1 MAVSQ
6 RRVRLAGMIGNAL
19 EWYDFA
25 IYGYFA
31 ATIGTH
37 FFPAENRAVSIIAAF
52 GVFAIGFLARPVGSI
67 VFGSLGDR
75 VGRRFVLVVSVLTMA
90 VPTTL
95 IGLLPTY
102 AQIGIAAP
110 LILILLRLLQGLSV
124 GGEMSGSVTFMVEG
138 TAPRKRGLAGSWAY
152 FGVGVGFL
160 LGSAAG
166 SLVTGF
172 LTSDQVAEW
181 GWRIP
186 FLFGSVIGVCGY
198 VIRRHG
204 LEDGYRPSGEAVQW
218 YDGPLRKAL
227 VDHRKQM
234 IQSIGI
240 TAFTASG
247 FYMAFTYLTT
257 YITVTVGDPASV
269 AFTVNTIN
277 MVLFAVLAVVGGL
290 AGDRFGFGRVLLPIT
305 IAGFVL
311 ALPLFWLIDH
321 SDPVLVF
328 IGQFGFVLLLG
339 PYGGLFATSMALL
352 FPPAVRMSGFSVA
365 YNIGF
370 AAFGGMAPVA
380 ASYLVH
386 RTQSDLS
393 PAYVLMVG
401 AAITTATLIWVWRD
415 LPTRAE
421 PASV

>member
-1 MAVSQ
+1 
-6 RRVRLAGMIGNAL
+6 MIGNAL

-37 FFPAENRAVSIIAAF
+37 FFPADNRAVSIIAAF
-52 GVFAIGFLARPVGSI
+52 GVFALGFLARPVGSI
-67 VFGSLGDR
+67 VFGNLGDR

-110 LILILLRLLQGLSV
+110 VILIVLRLLQGLSV
-124 GGEMSGSVTFMVEG
+124 GGELSGSVTFMVEG
-138 TAPRKRGLAGSWAY
+138 AVSRTRGKAGSWAY
-152 FGVGVGFL
+152 FGVGAGFL

-166 SLVTGF
+166 LLITGL
-172 LTSDQVAEW
+172 LTADQVAEW
-181 GWRIP
+181 GWRVP
-186 FLFGSVIGVCGY
+186 FLFGSVIAVCGY
-198 VIRRHG
+198 VVRRHG
-204 LEDGYRPSGEAVQW
+204 LEEGYQPSGEAMQW
-218 YDGPLRKAL
+218 YKGPLRKAL
-227 VDHRKQM
+227 IDHRKQM
-234 IQSIGI
+234 IQGIGI
-240 TAFTASG
+240 TAFSASG

-257 YITVTVGDPASV
+257 YITVIVDDPTAD
-269 AFTVNTIN
+269 AFTVNMIN
-277 MVLFAVLAVVGGL
+277 MVLFAVLTVVGGI
-290 AGDRFGFGRVLLPIT
+290 AGDRFGFGRVLLPIA

-321 SDPVLVF
+321 TDPVLVF

-339 PYGGLFATSMALL
+339 PYGGLFATSIALL

-365 YNIGF
+365 YNIGL

-380 ASYLVH
+380 ASYLIH
-386 RTQSDLS
+386 RTHVDLS

-401 AAITTATLIWVWRD
+401 AAISTATLIWAWRD
-415 LPTRAE
+415 LPSRA
-421 PASV
+421 AILGATSSQARRRSHR

>member
-37 FFPAENRAVSIIAAF
+37 FFPADSRAVSIIAAF
-52 GVFAIGFLARPVGSI
+52 GVFALGFVARPIGSI
-67 VFGSLGDR
+67 VFGNLGDR

-110 LILILLRLLQGLSV
+110 IILIVLRLLQGLSV
-124 GGEMSGSVTFMVEG
+124 GGELTGSVTFMVEG
-138 TAPRKRGLAGSWAY
+138 AASRTRGKAGSWAY
-152 FGVGVGFL
+152 FGLGAGFL
-160 LGSAAG
+160 LGSGAG
-166 SLVTGF
+166 SLVTGL
-172 LTSDQVAEW
+172 LTADQVAEW
-181 GWRIP
+181 GWRVP
-186 FLFGSVIGVCGY
+186 FLFGSVIAVCGY
-198 VIRRHG
+198 VIRRYG
-204 LEDGYRPSGEAVQW
+204 LKEGYQPSGKAVQW
-218 YDGPLRKAL
+218 SKGPLRKAL

-234 IQSIGI
+234 IQGIGI
-240 TAFTASG
+240 TAFSAGG

-257 YITVTVGDPASV
+257 YITVIVGDPA
-269 AFTVNTIN
+269 ADALTVNTIN
-277 MVLFAVLAVVGGL
+277 IVLFAILTVVGGI
-290 AGDRFGFGRVLLPIT
+290 AGDRFGFGRILLPIT

-311 ALPLFWLIDH
+311 ALPLFWLVDH
-321 SDPVLVF
+321 TDPVLVF

-339 PYGGLFATSMALL
+339 PYGGLFATSIALL

-365 YNIGF
+365 YNIGM
-370 AAFGGMAPVA
+370 AAFGGTAPVA
-380 ASYLVH
+380 ASYLIH
-386 RTQSDLS
+386 RTHGDLS
-393 PAYVLMVG
+393 PAYVLMVS
-401 AAITTATLIWVWRD
+401 AAISTATLIWAWRD
-415 LPTRAE
+415 LPKRAE
-421 PASV
+421 AASA